1 MKVFHHYHKFME
13 NITERDSLYRH
24 LEKMSTLELLQNIN
38 REDQK
43 VALAVEAVIP
53 KIEPL
58 AEVIVQKMQAGG
70 RLFYIGSGTSGR
82 LGVLD
87 AAECPPTFGVPPD
100 WVVGLIAG
108 GDAAIRQAQE
118 FAEDSH
124 SQAWADLQKWNA
136 DERDV
141 VIGIAASGTTPYVVH
156 GLQMCRQYGITTG
169 CITCNPGAP
178 IAEEADYP
186 IVAVVGPEF
195 VTGSSRMKAGTAQ
208 KLILNMISTAVMI
221 RLGRIKDNKMIDM
234 QLTNNK
240 LIERGTR
247 IVADQLGIDADAARK
262 LLLEHGSVREA
273 IKQGL
278 DD

>member
-1 MKVFHHYHKFME
+1 MQ
-13 NITERDSLYRH
+13 NITERDSPYRH

-43 VALAVEAVIP
+43 VAIAVQAVIP

-58 AEVIVQKMQAGG
+58 AEVITQKMQAGG
-70 RLFYIGSGTSGR
+70 RLFYLGAGTSGR

-87 AAECPPTFGVPPD
+87 AAECPPTFGLPQD
-100 WVVGLIAG
+100 WVIGVLAG
-108 GDAAIRQAQE
+108 GDAAVRQAKE
-118 FAEDSH
+118 FAEDSL
-124 SQAWADLQKWNA
+124 SQAWLDLQKWNV

-156 GLQMCRQYGITTG
+156 GLKVCHQHRITTA

-178 IAEEADYP
+178 IVEEADYP
-186 IVAVVGPEF
+186 IVVVVGPEF

-208 KLILNMISTAVMI
+208 KLILNMISTTVMI
-221 RLGRIKDNKMIDM
+221 RLGRVKDNKMVDM

-240 LIERGTR
+240 LIDRGTR
-247 IVADQLGIDADAARK
+247 IIANELNIDYDAAK
-262 LLLEHGSVREA
+262 ELLLQHGSVREA
-273 IKQGL
+273 VTNHTN
-278 DD
+278 

>member
-1 MKVFHHYHKFME
+1 ME

-43 VALAVEAVIP
+43 VALAVQAVIP

-58 AEVIVQKMQAGG
+58 VEVITQKMQAGG
-70 RLFYIGSGTSGR
+70 RLFYLGAGTSGR

-87 AAECPPTFGVPPD
+87 AAECPPTFGVSPD
-100 WVVGLIAG
+100 WVVGIISG

-118 FAEDSH
+118 FAEDSLT
-124 SQAWADLQKWNA
+124 QAWADLQKWNV
-136 DERDV
+136 DEQDV

-156 GLQMCRQYGITTG
+156 GLKICRQHQITAG

-178 IAEEADYP
+178 IVEEADYP
-186 IVAVVGPEF
+186 IVVVVEPEF

-208 KLILNMISTAVMI
+208 KLILNMISTSVMI
-221 RLGRIKDNKMIDM
+221 RLGRIKDNKMVDM

-247 IVADQLGIDADAARK
+247 IIADQLNINHDAARK
-262 LLLEHGSVREA
+262 LLLQYGSVREA
-273 IKQGL
+273 LKNKKT
-278 DD
+278 